1 MQWDQECSGIK
12 SAVGFTA
19 EEVSMSEQE
28 IPEIVPVLTVSHK
41 R

>member
-19 EEVSMSEQE
+19 GEVSMSEQE